1 MAGFDFFR
9 SPRAGFSPRT
19 PAAALKAI
27 GTGTLPVEHF
37 IYASASAK
45 PLDEEPFDLEEIE
58 RATARTDVTLE
69 TSLMLKRVLSKLIGS
84 REQETA
90 LFGAEGITALETR
103 ALEKVQRLKAAPE
116 EDRDHAGWR
125 ALAQAYF
132 ELAELH
138 AEAAS
143 VRTFYLREAY
153 ACLREAGKRGK
164 ATLSDLTL
172 AVDTLVALGLHAQA
186 DQVLDEAHARED
198 PAVTLLSARV
208 AFHRRDYR
216 RVAACCRKLAAA
228 RGSLGEKEARIVA
241 FWAGRDG

>member
-1 MAGFDFFR
+1 VPGFDFFR
-9 SPRAGFSPRT
+9 SRRAGFTPRS

-37 IYASASAK
+37 VHASASTK

-58 RATARTDVTLE
+58 RAMARTDVTPE
-69 TSLMLKRVLSKLIGS
+69 TCLMLKRVLSKLIGS
-84 REQETA
+84 RDQEVA
-90 LFGAEGITALETR
+90 LFGAEGITLLETR

-116 EDRDHAGWR
+116 KERGQKGWR
-125 ALAQAYF
+125 ALAHAYF

-143 VRTFYLREAY
+143 VRSFYLGEAY
-153 ACLREAGKRGK
+153 ACLREAGERGA
-164 ATLSDLTL
+164 ATISDLTL

-186 DQVLDEAHARED
+186 DQVLDEAREAEE

-216 RVAACCRKLAAA
+216 RVAACCRRLAAS

>member
-1 MAGFDFFR
+1 VAGFDFFR
-9 SPRAGFSPRT
+9 SRRAGFSPRT

-37 IYASASAK
+37 VYASASAK

-84 REQETA
+84 NEQETA
-90 LFGAEGITALETR
+90 LFGAEGITLLETR
-103 ALEKVQRLKAAPE
+103 AMEKVQRLKALPQEQRGQE
-116 EDRDHAGWR
+116 EWR
-125 ALAQAYF
+125 ALAHAYF

-138 AEAAS
+138 GEAAS
-143 VRTFYLREAY
+143 VRSFYLGEAH
-153 ACLREAGKRGK
+153 ACLREAGQRGES
-164 ATLSDLTL
+164 TLADLTL

-186 DQVLDEAHARED
+186 DQALDEARDAED

-216 RVAACCRKLAAA
+216 RVAACCRRLAAA
-228 RGSLGEKEARIVA
+228 RGSLGEKDARIVA
-241 FWAGRDG
+241 FWAGLDG

>member
-37 IYASASAK
+37 VHASASAK

-58 RATARTDVTLE
+58 RVTARPDVTLE
-69 TSLMLKRVLSKLIGS
+69 TRLMLKRVLSKLIGS
-84 REQETA
+84 RDQETA
-90 LFGAEGITALETR
+90 LFGAEGITQLETR
-103 ALEKVQRLKAAPE
+103 ALEKVQRLKAVPE
-116 EDRDHAGWR
+116 AYKGQQGWR
-125 ALAQAYF
+125 ALAHAYF

-143 VRTFYLREAY
+143 VRSFYLGEAH
-153 ACLREAGKRGK
+153 ACLRESGARGE

-172 AVDTLVALGLHAQA
+172 AVDVLVALGLHAQA
-186 DQVLDEAHARED
+186 DQVLDEAREAED

-216 RVAACCRKLAAA
+216 RVAACCRRLAAS